1 MSMCMAALFIK
12 AKFGSVVGF
21 EYPKLFL
28 KV

>member
-1 MSMCMAALFIK
+1 MSMCIAALFIK